1 MARTLEAERAE
12 KAEIAEQLKKLQ
24 AVVASLQA
32 SKETIP
38 SDEKD
43 ETEEASVDLE
53 VVPIASSTRRPAK
66 TIGTLDE
73 SRFLSSVNQLS
84 ISSITVPECKPL
96 AGDDEIHRHTFE
108 MWKDLLIDCMALAGI
123 EDEATKFTVFKLYFG
138 SSSDVMFQRRKLA
151 LMEQKS
157 DESDLA
163 FITRVGETAQ
173 LCDFD
178 KTKEFEEI
186 VKTIAEHAKS
196 KEVRVA
202 ALKMVSRNGTFTNL
216 VDKVREIQAIRM
228 NEDFFAVKH
237 RRSESTVEVA
247 ILAPVKAEFRN
258 PPSSR
263 RIYEQRADNRYLP
276 YNRNYPR
283 YNQRFPQQTGWR
295 GNRAGMN
302 NRNVGHIQRACLLAG
317 SSITKRKTNQDIYE
331 TETKQAKIEAVEE
344 KEAPPKATEQANVPD
359 RCDWDTD
366 RFVIATIGT
375 NAESGI
381 ITAQVAGMQCDFLI
395 DSGAQVNTL
404 VENIYRIMRSNER
417 YSKEMYNIREGSDRS
432 LKAYASEGE
441 IMVLATFEAF
451 LFISDDR
458 PVHLE
463 TFYVV
468 KNAHR
473 SLLGRSTALRYSV
486 LKLGF
491 SVPVLEE
498 ANSVEN
504 GLTLATVAL
513 SEPFPKFN
521 LPPVKIDYDKSRPPC
536 RNIFSNIPQ
545 AMKPMVEKRLLELIA
560 ADIIEP
566 VTQGMD
572 VSFCS
577 SMLAIPKGKHD
588 IRLVIDLRG
597 PNKYIQ
603 RTPFAMPTL
612 ESILP
617 ELNGA
622 AWFSTIDMSNAF
634 FHVELDRD
642 SRHLTNFYTEFGL
655 FRCVRLPFGLCNA
668 PDIFQEVLQRVIL
681 GGCSGVKNYLDD
693 ILVFGSTK
701 EIHDANLEEVLN
713 RLRQHNVK
721 LNDSKCVFSS
731 QAVQFVG
738 FLLTSNGWSVTDE
751 KDEGYPEL

>member
-1 MARTLEAERAE
+1 MASKPNKGGLQPNERKVEKIHHNGAEEAPEINSKPGGSEAKLKKKERKLSKLESMARTLEAERAE

-43 ETEEASVDLE
+43 ETEEASVDFE
-53 VVPIASSTRRPAK
+53 VVPIASSTQRPAK
-66 TIGTLDE
+66 SIGTLDE

-123 EDEATKFTVFKLYFG
+123 EDEATKFTVFKVKAGPRLLTIFKNTISDPEAPDANAKPFLNALHRLKLYFG

-186 VKTIAEHAKS
+186 VKTVAEHAKS

-228 NEDFFAVKH
+228 NEDFFAFKH
-237 RRSESTVEVA
+237 RQSESTAEVA

-258 PPSSR
+258 PSSSR

-302 NRNVGHIQRACLLAG
+302 NRNMNENKRLDRCWRCFSFFHPPSECNAANLVCRKCGQVGHIQRACLPAG

-344 KEAPPKATEQANVPD
+344 KEAPPKATEQV
-359 RCDWDTD
+359 
-366 RFVIATIGT
+366 
-375 NAESGI
+375 
-381 ITAQVAGMQCDFLI
+381 
-395 DSGAQVNTL
+395 
-404 VENIYRIMRSNER
+404 
-417 YSKEMYNIREGSDRS
+417 SD
-432 LKAYASEGE
+432 
-441 IMVLATFEAF
+441 
-451 LFISDDR
+451 
-458 PVHLE
+458 E
-463 TFYVV
+463 T
-468 KNAHR
+468 
-473 SLLGRSTALRYSV
+473 
-486 LKLGF
+486 
-491 SVPVLEE
+491 E
-498 ANSVEN
+498 
-504 GLTLATVAL
+504 
-513 SEPFPKFN
+513 
-521 LPPVKIDYDKSRPPC
+521 C
-536 RNIFSNIPQ
+536 
-545 AMKPMVEKRLLELIA
+545 
-560 ADIIEP
+560 
-566 VTQGMD
+566 
-572 VSFCS
+572 
-577 SMLAIPKGKHD
+577 
-588 IRLVIDLRG
+588 
-597 PNKYIQ
+597 
-603 RTPFAMPTL
+603 
-612 ESILP
+612 
-617 ELNGA
+617 
-622 AWFSTIDMSNAF
+622 
-634 FHVELDRD
+634 
-642 SRHLTNFYTEFGL
+642 
-655 FRCVRLPFGLCNA
+655 
-668 PDIFQEVLQRVIL
+668 
-681 GGCSGVKNYLDD
+681 
-693 ILVFGSTK
+693 
-701 EIHDANLEEVLN
+701 
-713 RLRQHNVK
+713 
-721 LNDSKCVFSS
+721 
-731 QAVQFVG
+731 
-738 FLLTSNGWSVTDE
+738 
-751 KDEGYPEL
+751 